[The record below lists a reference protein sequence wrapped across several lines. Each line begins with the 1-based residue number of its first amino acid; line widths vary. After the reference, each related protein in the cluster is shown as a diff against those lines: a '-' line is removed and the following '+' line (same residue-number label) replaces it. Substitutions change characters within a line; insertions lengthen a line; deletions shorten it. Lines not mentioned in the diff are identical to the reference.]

1 MADYYQIKS
10 SLKKESLIIWVSEF
24 EVLMPPNKHIE
35 FDEKDISEAG
45 KTRLKY
51 FENTDNR
58 GEKLERES
66 NRLIINT
73 LPHKVIINIA
83 LADGGLS
90 KKVDIAD

>member
-1 MADYYQIKS
+1 MAGYYQIKS
-10 SLKKESLIIWVSEF
+10 SLNKESLIIWVSEF

-35 FDEKDISEAG
+35 FDEKDISVPGE
-45 KTRLKY
+45 TELKY
-51 FENTDNR
+51 LEGIDNI

-90 KKVDIAD
+90 KKIDIAD